1 MNSSNARAYSPLRVR
16 CSSCARRS
24 VAWYWPEGSAP
35 VPDRLPASTLD
46 RSCDCLLDLRSC
58 EGFGEEAGGLVAGK
72 TLCYLLLR
80 VAAHQHDR
88 HMRSAPSNLR
98 DDLLTAHARHGDVE
112 QHAGDFVGVAAE
124 RCDTGIA
131 ICGDEGRETAS
142 LQQIRRD
149 TAHAILVVDDQ
160 HGSAA
165 TFDLRLLLD
174 VGRCSGGCD
183 RRQQDGKG
191 RALPRLAVHL
201 ERPAVAAH

>member
-72 TLCYLLLR
+72 TLCYVLLG

-88 HMRSAPSNLR
+88 HMRPVPSNLG
-98 DDLLTAHARHGDVE
+98 DDFLTAHARHGDVE
-112 QHAGDFVGVAAE
+112 QHAGDFVRMAAE

-131 ICGDEGRETAS
+131 IRGDEGRESAS

-149 TAHAILVVDDQ
+149 AAHAILVVDDQ

-165 TFDLRLLLD
+165 AFDSGLLLN
-174 VGRCSGGCD
+174 VRWCSRGCN
-183 RRQQDGKG
+183 RRQQ
-191 RALPRLAVHL
+191 
-201 ERPAVAAH
+201 